1 MIPEQREKA
10 RNLISDNRTRLRANS
25 ANETYSNSHE
35 TVCKFEREE
44 TMRSSVDEKRM
55 KSPRAKRRRVTAV
68 GREGWQDGG
77 RRGEGSADRWSDLS
91 RLLISEKTDYESR
104 AIVYYRERN
113 GWDYS
118 CCVKLNWP
126 PAAGTIQY
134 VMWI

>member
-1 MIPEQREKA
+1 MQ
-10 RNLISDNRTRLRANS
+10 ANS
-25 ANETYSNSHE
+25 ANEARSNLRE

-44 TMRSSVDEKRM
+44 TMRFIGGRKENEESA
-55 KSPRAKRRRVTAV
+55 RAAGERERERVMAE
-68 GREGWQDGG
+68 GREGWREG
-77 RRGEGSADRWSDLS
+77 GEGADRWSDLS

>member
-1 MIPEQREKA
+1 MR
-10 RNLISDNRTRLRANS
+10 
-25 ANETYSNSHE
+25 
-35 TVCKFEREE
+35 KFEREE
-44 TMRSSVDEKRM
+44 TKAFVSGREENEECTR
-55 KSPRAKRRRVTAV
+55 
-68 GREGWQDGG
+68 GREGMRDVGGKGGEGTGAG
-77 RRGEGSADRWSDLS
+77 RRGADRWSDLS

-118 CCVKLNWP
+118 CCVKLNRP

>member
-1 MIPEQREKA
+1 MAE
-10 RNLISDNRTRLRANS
+10 
-25 ANETYSNSHE
+25 
-35 TVCKFEREE
+35 
-44 TMRSSVDEKRM
+44 
-55 KSPRAKRRRVTAV
+55 
-68 GREGWQDGG
+68 GREGWQEE
-77 RRGEGSADRWSDLS
+77 GEGGADRWSDLS